1 MGCVRPLF
9 ASGGLLDLRSSSSS
23 HMRRSPLLHLQDPVR
38 PCFCHKEHT
47 QPHFSYFLYGC
58 RSNLATFQC
67 FYSQGLSIK
76 RSLPFGSHW
85 SDAMHTFQEKFNSLS
100 SLIVDHDI
108 DSTPQEEF
116 LSFLGGARTIQL
128 VHQFLV
134 NSLCEVG
141 VKRVSKVLCGAG
153 KELQR
158 IVLDH
163 LQIKGPPLY
172 SLEES

>member
-1 MGCVRPLF
+1 MDDSLSLFASNLWNGLRTPLF

-116 LSFLGGARTIQL
+116 LSLLGGART
-128 VHQFLV
+128 
-134 NSLCEVG
+134 
-141 VKRVSKVLCGAG
+141 KRVSKVLVVREKNFG
-153 KELQR
+153 
-158 IVLDH
+158 VLSWTISSASSSFIY
-163 LQIKGPPLY
+163 LL
-172 SLEES
+172 